1 MATTPILQTA
11 KHDLEAAATPVAALV
26 VSDRLV
32 ARSAARNA
40 GRDSHSG
47 RLAVAQMCANY
58 FLAAQLARETQ
69 GRVVVLTLGRRINE
83 YPLVATVTKKRPF
96 QFPPPILAV
105 QLPDVRKTRSQS
117 PLCDKQVVSD
127 SSLSIVVKH
136 CRQPPVANI
145 VCFTSSRE
153 RTCHS
158 HDLRR
163 RHLRKAV
170 RERSLGKRPT
180 ARAVH

>member
-11 KHDLEAAATPVAALV
+11 EHDLDAAATPVAALV

-40 GRDSHSG
+40 GLDSHSG

-58 FLAAQLARETQ
+58 FLAAQLPRETR

-117 PLCDKQVVSD
+117 PLCDKQVISD
-127 SSLSIVVKH
+127 GIISIVAKRR
-136 CRQPPVANI
+136 RQLRLATI
-145 VCFTSSRE
+145 VCLSYSR
-153 RTCHS
+153 
-158 HDLRR
+158 D
-163 RHLRKAV
+163 
-170 RERSLGKRPT
+170 
-180 ARAVH
+180 